1 MANFITGIISL
12 SLGVVVLSGVFIS
25 TVKGANTTG
34 FTTGELALWGLLS
47 IAGIA
52 GLVYGVLSVFGLN

>member
-12 SLGVVVLSGVFIS
+12 SLGVVVLSGVFIN
-25 TVKGANTTG
+25 TVKTANTTS
-34 FTTGELALWGLLS
+34 FSAGELSLWSLLS

-52 GLVYGVLSVFGLN
+52 GLVYGVLNVFGLA